1 MNQNQKQIYIK
12 TTESCQLHCKHCY
25 IGDARLKKQFFDE
38 KKTAEWLHKWIEYNK
53 LDENDLLISFH
64 GGEPMIC
71 PENKIKYICEQ
82 FPNATFNTTTNL
94 VYSLTDAKMD
104 LFLNHFIDKK
114 INQPFIKTSWDY
126 KIRFSN
132 EKEENIWRNNIK
144 QLIDKGVYIQVIVC
158 LTSLL
163 INEVSPDDFLKIF
176 KELNINTI
184 SFERL
189 TANTTDDKYLIPN
202 YEKQDQWL
210 YDLYKINEEKYHISL
225 GIVEDII
232 NAIKG
237 RFLGC
242 RERKCMQNVITI
254 NADGSIGGCPNTA
267 LCNNFGTIN
276 NEPNEIFKNP
286 CRLCSIQKEQLRD
299 NRCYICDLFNICNGD
314 CHQLSW
320 QGEYCP
326 APKKLMKEL
335 ISKIQ

>member
-1 MNQNQKQIYIK
+1 MNQKQIYIK

-25 IGDARLKKQFFDE
+25 IGDARKNPYFFNE
-38 KKTAEWLHKWIEYNK
+38 KKTSEWLHKWINYNK
-53 LDENDLLISFH
+53 LNEEDLLFSFH

-71 PENKIKYICEQ
+71 PTNKIKYICEQ
-82 FPNATFNTTTNL
+82 FPKSTFNTTTNL
-94 VYSLTDAKMD
+94 VYPLTDDKMD
-104 LFLNHFIDKK
+104 LFLNYFIDKK

-126 KIRFSN
+126 KIRFS
-132 EKEENIWRNNIK
+132 KQAEEDLWKHNIK
-144 QLIDKGVYIQVIVC
+144 LLNEHDVYIQVIVC

-163 INEVSPDDFLKIF
+163 INEVTPSDFLKIF

-189 TANTTDDKYLIPN
+189 TSNTTDDKFLIPD
-202 YEKQDQWL
+202 YKKQDQWL
-210 YDLYKINEEKYHISL
+210 YDLYKINEEEYHLSL
-225 GIVEDII
+225 CIIDDII

-242 RERKCMQNVITI
+242 RERKCMSNVITI

-267 LCNNFGTIN
+267 LCSNFGNIN
-276 NEPNEIFKNP
+276 SEPTEIIKNP
-286 CRLCSIQKEQLRD
+286 CRLCSIQNEQIRD
-299 NRCYICDLFNICNGD
+299 SRCYICDLFNICNGD

-320 QGEYCP
+320 QGDYCP

-335 ISKIQ
+335 LSNIQ